1 MSIATRFAEVMERVE
16 RAARRGRRD
25 PSDVTVVAVSKTFGV
40 EAISEALGAGATDV
54 GENRAQELKEKVAV
68 LGSKARW
75 HFVGRLQSNKVR
87 FVVGV
92 TALIH
97 SVDRFGLA
105 EAIARRARSL
115 GITQDVLIEVNIA
128 GEPSKSGVEPARAI
142 ALAEE
147 IENLSGIAV
156 AGVMAIPPMSASPE
170 QARAYFRDLAEVGR
184 RLEGAVAGASELS
197 MGMTRDFEL
206 AIEEGATLV
215 RIGEAIFGPRGPQR

>member
-1 MSIATRFAEVMERVE
+1 MDRVD
-16 RAARRGRRD
+16 RAARRVQRD
-25 PSDVTVVAVSKTFGV
+25 PNDVTVVAISKTFGV
-40 EAISEALGAGATDV
+40 EAISEALDAGATDV

-87 FVVGV
+87 LVVGAA
-92 TALIH
+92 ALIH
-97 SVDRFGLA
+97 SVDRFGVA
-105 EAIARRARSL
+105 EAIARRARAL

-147 IENLSGIAV
+147 VESLSGIAV
-156 AGVMAIPPMSASPE
+156 SGVMAIPPMSASPE
-170 QARAYFRDLAEVGR
+170 AARAYFRDLAELGR
-184 RLEGAVAGASELS
+184 RLEGTVAGASELS

-215 RIGEAIFGPRGPQR
+215 RIGQAIFGPRGPQR